1 MVFGFDM
8 LGINNHV
15 MFADAEKPK
24 AGPTFKSVASGSAIK
39 EDLGSGGRWGEGG
52 KSLTLMDEENLYLVL
67 QPGHEM
73 TVVVKD
79 LESGGETTKS
89 ATGSM
94 PVIQIGGQNAVVRM
108 KQYKNPEGEVFNYS
122 TQPQL

>member
-1 MVFGFDM
+1 
-8 LGINNHV
+8 
-15 MFADAEKPK
+15 
-24 AGPTFKSVASGSAIK
+24 
-39 EDLGSGGRWGEGG
+39 
-52 KSLTLMDEENLYLVL
+52 MDEENLYLVL

-73 TVVVKD
+73 TIVVKD

-94 PVIQIGGQNAVVRM
+94 PVIQVGGQNAVVRM

>member
-8 LGINNHV
+8 LGVNNHV
-15 MFADAEKPK
+15 WYAQDKPK
-24 AGPTFKSVASGSAIK
+24 EGPNFKSVTSGAAIK

-52 KSLTLMDEENLYLVL
+52 KSLTLMDEEHLYLVL

-89 ATGSM
+89 TSPSM
-94 PVIQIGGQNAVVRM
+94 PILQVGGQNAVVRM
-108 KQYKNPEGEVFNYS
+108 KTYKNPEGEVFNYS
-122 TQPQL
+122 TKPSL